1 VFGQQLAH
9 NAARF
14 VTDLDGGAGVHPVSL
29 SRHHGLSSFLLQAK
43 VSGAKVLGC
52 AMVGA
57 NLVNCIKQARE
68 FGLHSTMRLATLDMF
83 ISDVHGLGLNAAQG
97 IVLCSPFHWDLN
109 ERARRG
115 VARGTGS

>member
-43 VSGAKVLGC
+43 VSGAKVLGF

-57 NLVNCIKQARE
+57 DLVNCIKQARE
-68 FGLHSTMRLATLDMF
+68 FGLHNTMRLAALDMF
-83 ISDVHGLGLNAAQG
+83 ISAWV
-97 IVLCSPFHWDLN
+97 
-109 ERARRG
+109 
-115 VARGTGS
+115 